1 MVLMTFRPWC
11 QSQKEMGI
19 SRYICPKDKYQWTYL
34 VREAFLKVEIS
45 LTRSTRRIQEIGPTR
60 SIPRIGEEENFLCP
74 FRCVWLPYQRA
85 DSCLIVERIQRWNRE
100 VKKANKNLFMLWYA
114 LKRRVSSLRWVVPMN
129 FLASSYAGVEMK
141 KWNIHG
147 GIGGFWILFNVV
159 REQKAVLI
167 WLTNGMGLEK

>member
-11 QSQKEMGI
+11 QSQKEMDI

-100 VKKANKNLFMLWYA
+100 VKKANKSLFMLWYA

-147 GIGGFWILFNVV
+147 GIGGFWILFNDFHLSSNIP
-159 REQKAVLI
+159 RRGRIFVLI
-167 WLTNGMGLEK
+167 